1 MSSSPPEHPSPSTA
15 NQEPMVKPKPKESQL
30 LNLLLNIV
38 IPALVLSKLS
48 GPDNLGPVWALIV
61 GLSFPLGYGLYDFF
75 SQGKFNFISALG
87 VISTSLTGGFSLM
100 QLDVEWLAIKEAAI
114 PLVLGLFVLGSVFRG
129 KPIIRSFLY
138 KPELVK
144 VDMIEAR
151 LTERNT
157 SRDFD
162 DTLKYT
168 TIILAGSFFLSSVLN
183 YGLAKYL
190 LQSPPG
196 TEAFNQELGQMTALS
211 YPVIVLPSMVVMIGA
226 LWYMVNGI
234 KRLTG
239 LSLEQILQ
247 AQDASEDNAP

>member
-1 MSSSPPEHPSPSTA
+1 MSSSSTEQPSPHLDKPAAKPTA
-15 NQEPMVKPKPKESQL
+15 KPKRKESQL

-87 VISTSLTGGFSLM
+87 IISTSLTGGFSLM

-114 PLVLGLFVLGSVFRG
+114 PLVLGLFVLGSVLRG
-129 KPIIRSFLY
+129 KPIIKSFLY

-151 LTERNT
+151 LKEQDNT
-157 SRDFD
+157 QKFD
-162 DTLKYT
+162 DTLKNT
-168 TIILAGSFFLSSVLN
+168 TIILAGSFFLSSILN

-239 LSLEQILQ
+239 FGLEEIMQIEESK
-247 AQDASEDNAP
+247 AE